1 MKFLKYLTESLFTAI
16 ETDHL
21 ITDRQYKM
29 TITHFKK
36 NISFLFILFTVTLNV
51 SARENVYI
59 FYPSVLDPHSFQD
72 SIAHVLKG
80 VSVTVF
86 GRYENFI
93 EKATN
98 EPPNG
103 VITKKILVE
112 KQLNDY
118 KISLSGEKKGKIE
131 TNYIILST
139 DKQLD
144 VESINKST
152 VIGVTDI
159 LGRKDMRIFLSEFFP
174 TVPKFKRVPKVADL
188 LSMLS
193 FGAVSGIMIQDVFLD
208 YFKSTSQ
215 LEFFTSPLPATPN
228 GSPVFAVNKD
238 KNAKKSISLLKANN
252 QVICNLFYID
262 QWK

>member
-1 MKFLKYLTESLFTAI
+1 MKFLKYST

-21 ITDRQYKM
+21 KTDRQYAM
-29 TITHFKK
+29 TTTHSK
-36 NISFLFILFTVTLNV
+36 NIIILFFALFTITLNV

-72 SIAHVLKG
+72 SIAQVMKG

-93 EKATN
+93 DKTKK

-112 KQLNDY
+112 KQLEDY
-118 KISLSGEKKGKIE
+118 KISLSGEKKGNIK

-139 DKQLD
+139 DKQLN
-144 VESINKST
+144 VESINNTT

-159 LGRKDMRIFLSEFFP
+159 LGRKDMRIFLTEFFP

-193 FGAVSGIMIQDVFLD
+193 FGAVSGIMIQDVFLE

-215 LEFFTSPLPATPN
+215 LDFFTSPLPATLN
-228 GSPVFAVNKD
+228 GSLVFAVNK
-238 KNAKKSISLLKANN
+238 NNHAKKTLSLLKANN
-252 QVICNLFYID
+252 PLVCNLFFID